1 MILKSEKGTVNFGIF
16 VIFMLVGVFGI
27 WLGMAPL
34 NSAAVAVG
42 KINVVSNKK
51 IIQHLEGGV
60 VDKIFVKDGD
70 VVKAGD
76 PLVEIK
82 NAALQ
87 SEIGIVRADY
97 LRTSAIVSRLEAQKD
112 DANEIKFSDDIKQI
126 SGYEEV
132 ANGQISIFNEQKKLL
147 DNEKTILKQRI
158 KQLENQIQGAKAI
171 MSAKKDR
178 IASLNEEIREWERL
192 FKEQLADKVRLRD
205 LNREK
210 TAVEGE
216 LAAGT
221 AEIARLGVQINE
233 TQGQIALRD
242 RSFKED
248 ILKKLEDAKIRLVD
262 LEQRYNALKDQ
273 SERTI
278 VKSPVEGSVV
288 ELAFHTIGG
297 VIRPGERIMSIVPD
311 DTDYVVEAKLNV
323 VDIDTV
329 HVGQL
334 ADIRFSAFQHK
345 PSFVMEGKI
354 TYVSAD
360 SVQDNAGHSYY
371 DIKAELTPEGMKE
384 FDRNEF
390 FIVPG
395 MPVEVMIKTGDR
407 TMLEYILKPFIDM
420 FKRAFNE
427 D

>member
-97 LRTSAIVSRLEAQKD
+97 LRTSAIVSRLDAQKD

-345 PSFVMEGKI
+345 PSFVMEGKV

-407 TMLEYILKPFIDM
+407 TMLEYVLKPFIDM